1 MKRVGQLKS
10 MLAKAPDPPAVAAEL
25 ALLYLV
31 LSDQRGALKS
41 FQLAVKPSPERIPT
55 KEETDKREMQER
67 RLMLLNKDRRAAA
80 LAELEAQDAER
91 EREREAAEHARRRK
105 AATGIYRCLLEMKQP
120 VQAAEAAR
128 ARLDMCET
136 REERQQ
142 VETEIHETLLEYDGL
157 IEPEATN
164 QGAWLTESAGAL
176 SDLHADV
183 LRSLAGF
190 SMHEKSAS
198 PSSCWGTSSTGGAK
212 EAVEGPEKESSCARG
227 MEISCQGG
235 GVRKTTGRGVCVSAD
250 GDRGNN
256 LLGGGDNTLTTEDGF
271 SATAC
276 EGVGSS
282 RGGTCGGDGPRDV
295 TATTAEV
302 APNRMCAEEERDVR
316 RSRLQDLGQ
325 LLVRK
330 RQFAASRQAFDD
342 AMRGGPDEATLR
354 ERNKDRTPGFF
365 VDGALEEASP
375 KIRLELDSRWQ
386 VGVETD
392 DIRRR
397 ALADFTGFTG
407 LHRGAETLVA
417 AVPAAGWADGGN
429 AIASEIAYA
438 ERLSKSR
445 IEVDSL
451 QQHVRMGRGATGGIG
466 GAGAGVAARSA
477 GGGEAKQPN
486 AAASGLMLRHLVPA
500 KDVIA
505 NVQT

>member
-10 MLAKAPDPPAVAAEL
+10 TLAKAPDPPAVAAEL

-41 FQLAVKPSPERIPT
+41 FQLAAKPSPERVPT

-67 RLMLLNKDRRAAA
+67 RLMLLNKDRRAEA
-80 LAELEAQDAER
+80 LAQLEAQDAER
-91 EREREAAEHARRRK
+91 EREREATEHARRRK
-105 AATGIYRCLLEMKQP
+105 AATGVYRCLLEMKQP

-142 VETEIHETLLEYDGL
+142 VETEIHETLLKYDGL

-183 LRSLAGF
+183 LRSLTGF

-198 PSSCWGTSSTGGAK
+198 PSSCWGTSSSGGAM
-212 EAVEGPEKESSCARG
+212 EAVDDPEEGSCAPG
-227 MEISCQGG
+227 MEINHRGG
-235 GVRKTTGRGVCVSAD
+235 GVETTGRAVGVSAD
-250 GDRGNN
+250 GYRGNN
-256 LLGGGDNTLTTEDGF
+256 LLEGGDSTLTKEGAF
-271 SATAC
+271 SATVC
-276 EGVGSS
+276 EGAGSS
-282 RGGTCGGDGPRDV
+282 RGYTCGGNGPRDV
-295 TATTAEV
+295 AATTAEV
-302 APNRMCAEEERDVR
+302 APDRMNNAEEERDVR
-316 RSRLQDLGQ
+316 RSRLQDLGH

-330 RQFAASRQAFDD
+330 RQFTASRQAFDD
-342 AMRGGPDEATLR
+342 ARRGGPDEASLR
-354 ERNKDRTPGFF
+354 ERNKGRTPGFF
-365 VDGALEEASP
+365 IDGALEEASP

-386 VGVETD
+386 GGVETD

-397 ALADFTGFTG
+397 ALANFTGFTG

-417 AVPAAGWADGGN
+417 VVPAAGWADGGN

-438 ERLSKSR
+438 ERLSRSR
-445 IEVDSL
+445 IQVDSL
-451 QQHVRMGRGATGGIG
+451 QQHVRTGGGATRGIG
-466 GAGAGVAARSA
+466 GAGACVAAGRA
-477 GGGEAKQPN
+477 GGAGAKQPT

-505 NVQT
+505 NIQM